1 MILKI
6 FLLSLLV
13 GSGALGY
20 FGIQGD
26 SLESVIFGVVCILVA
41 VFTLAF
47 LLKVF
52 MKVFLFLLKWAVIL
66 AIIGAVIGGIYWF
79 VTGKAPKIPTSSSS
93 SAVSTSNTD
102 LQKEPATKG
111 QKKSDEPLKEYT
123 VQGIVRNVRSGYFL
137 QLEGSLVKLY
147 GIDSPDPVQQCLD
160 ENGRSYDCGAQ
171 ARQMLERLTQGKHLK
186 CKLTGGDGKGN
197 YIAACKMDNGY
208 DVGAVMVYSGWA
220 LARTPSYLPYQKI
233 AEQKKEGLWAGRF
246 VDPVLA
252 RKARKPAPKKKKK
265 WFF

>member
-6 FLLSLLV
+6 LLLSLLV

-52 MKVFLFLLKWAVIL
+52 MKVFLFILKWVVIL
-66 AIIGAVIGGIYWF
+66 LLIGAVIGGIYWF
-79 VTGKAPKIPTSSSS
+79 VTGKTPQVPNLTSSSAPS
-93 SAVSTSNTD
+93 
-102 LQKEPATKG
+102 LKEEASPAPSQTK
-111 QKKSDEPLKEYT
+111 QTKAEPLQEYT
-123 VQGIVRNVRSGYFL
+123 IQGIVRDVRSGYFL

-147 GIDSPDPVQQCLD
+147 GIDSPDPVQKCLD
-160 ENGRSYDCGAQ
+160 ERGNSYDCGAQ
-171 ARQMLERLTQGKHLK
+171 ARLMLERLIRDKHLK

-220 LARTPSYLPYQKI
+220 IARMPSYLPYQKI
-233 AEQKKEGLWAGRF
+233 AEQKKEGLWAGHF
-246 VDPVLA
+246 DDPILA
-252 RKARKPAPKKKKK
+252 RKARQQPAPKKKKG
-265 WFF
+265 WLF